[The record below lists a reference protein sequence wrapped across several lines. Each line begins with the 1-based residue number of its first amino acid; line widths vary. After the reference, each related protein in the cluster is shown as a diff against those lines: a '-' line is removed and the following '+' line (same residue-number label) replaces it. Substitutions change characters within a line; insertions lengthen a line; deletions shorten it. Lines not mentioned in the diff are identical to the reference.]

1 MTPKIS
7 VPRGACQLA
16 GRVPHEKGTTQTMQ
30 QHHRTSWPVRVATLA
45 FAAACVPVVSGW
57 LIVAALAVGID
68 G

>member
-30 QHHRTSWPVRVATLA
+30 QHHRTSWIVRAAMLA
-45 FAAACVPVVSGW
+45 FAAACVPVVSGAI
-57 LIVAALAVGID
+57 IVTALAVGVD